1 LSLLAVERGTQA
13 ATNTKE
19 NIMKSN
25 LTPALWR
32 RITATALGA
41 GAIAVGAMAMGA
53 PTANALTFQENCI
66 ANPGSYGAGADRG
79 EYSTHRYLNDRYEDC
94 KLFDANGIHL
104 GTYSVPNYNFFGKPA
119 GPTQVSP
126 PPLSRG

>member
-1 LSLLAVERGTQA
+1 
-13 ATNTKE
+13 
-19 NIMKSN
+19 MKSTF
-25 LTPALWR
+25 TPALWR

-53 PTANALTFQENCI
+53 PTANAAPTFQENCTTR
-66 ANPGSYGAGADRG
+66 PGMYDASAVRG
-79 EYSTHRYLNDRYEDC
+79 EYSTRRYLNDRYEDC
-94 KLFDANGIHL
+94 KLFDANGRHV
-104 GTYSVPNYNFFGKPA
+104 GTWSVPNYNYFGKPA